1 MNKDVIYI
9 EPEDDITDIIAKI
22 EKSKE
27 KIVALVP
34 PKKAGVFRSIVNI
47 KLIAKAGKT
56 AEKSVVLVTV
66 DPSIT
71 KLAAATKLPV
81 AKNLQTAPVIPEVD
95 TDVEDSDKKQTV
107 EDVVEPEEDDKEAK
121 NEAEVADNKEKSEK
135 ESAKSKAS
143 ENDDDEEN
151 DEDNDEEE
159 EEEKRPTKKKKKAD
173 KSGGNKFVAW
183 IKAHK
188 KLAIC
193 GGVIFVALI
202 VFLVW
207 AFAFAPAV
215 DVSIAIK
222 TESKNFSEGVTFTDK
237 LSEENAKEGKFY
249 LEEKKIE
256 NTQEVNFEATGQ
268 KNQGEK
274 ATGQLVVYAYFKERG
289 NVPIN
294 NGTVFTY
301 NGLNFVATED
311 ISLSWSGD
319 DDDEKKCDNAGQTSS
334 LVRSGCQIS
343 GRVNVMAANAGT
355 QYNVGAS
362 TSGWSTVINE
372 IGVYSDK
379 AMAGGT
385 DNIKTVVQQSDI
397 EKAKNELTT
406 AKEDEN
412 KEKLYETIG
421 DEYYIIEPSFE
432 QSTSNAEA
440 TPAADQEV
448 TGDAKPVL
456 KATTTAKIYVVSKD
470 KLKEFIKEKADLDD
484 DQKVYDI
491 KNIYIESFAFSN
503 GTGSGRLK
511 AKYYIGPK
519 LTETEVV
526 DRIKGKGLGDAQRE
540 IRDING
546 VSDVRIDKSYPWV
559 MTVPGDSNKIMVSFE
574 VKDQDGKEIKDQS
587 KEDESKDEESTDEN
601 KDSKSDTKSDNEKKD
616 K

>member
-81 AKNLQTAPVIPEVD
+81 AKNLQTAPSVPDVD
-95 TDVEDSDKKQTV
+95 DDSAESNEKESI
-107 EDVVEPEEDDKEAK
+107 EDVVEPEDEE
-121 NEAEVADNKEKSEK
+121 EK
-135 ESAKSKAS
+135 ETKDDTEDTDDEDESEEKDSAESKSL
-143 ENDDDEEN
+143 DDDEE
-151 DEDNDEEE
+151 DEDEEE
-159 EEEKRPTKKKKKAD
+159 EEEEKPAKKKKKDGKKA
-173 KSGGNKFVAW
+173 GGNRFVAW

-188 KLAIC
+188 KLTIC
-193 GGVIFVALI
+193 GGIIAVALI

-215 DVSIAIK
+215 DISIAIK
-222 TESKNFSEGVTFTDK
+222 TDSKNFSEGVTFTDK
-237 LSEENAKEGKFY
+237 LSDENAKEGKFY

-274 ATGQLVVYAYFKERG
+274 ATGDVVIYGYFDAKG
-289 NVPIN
+289 VIAIN
-294 NGTVFTY
+294 AGSVFTV
-301 NGLNFVATED
+301 NNLSFVSNSDA
-311 ISLSWSGD
+311 SLTWDGKPSSCENS
-319 DDDEKKCDNAGQTSS
+319 DDEVTDGHFQC
-334 LVRSGCQIS
+334 LIS
-343 GRVNVMAANAGT
+343 GRVAVTAMNGGSN
-355 QYNVGAS
+355 YNIPA
-362 TSGWSTVINE
+362 TPSGWSTTANVR
-372 IGVYSDK
+372 VYSDK
-379 AMAGGT
+379 AMVGGT
-385 DNIKTVVQQSDI
+385 DKMVTVVQQSDI

-412 KEKLYETIG
+412 KAKLYESINE
-421 DEYYIIEPSFE
+421 DEYYVIESSFE
-432 QSTSNAEA
+432 QSTSSAEA

-448 TGDAKPVL
+448 TDGTKPVL

-470 KLKEFIKEKADLDD
+470 KLKEFIKEKADFDD
-484 DQKVYDI
+484 DQKIYDI
-491 KNIYIESFAFSN
+491 KNMYIENFTYSN
-503 GTGSGRLK
+503 GSGSGRLK
-511 AKYYIGPK
+511 AQYYVGPK

-526 DRIKGKGLGDAQRE
+526 DKIKGKGLGDAQRE

-559 MTVPGDSNKIMVSFE
+559 MTIPGDSNKITVSFE

-587 KEDESKDEESTDEN
+587 KEDESEGEKSEDE
-601 KDSKSDTKSDNEKKD
+601 KKDTKSDNKSDSEKKD